1 MAATPVAFAL
11 IPARGGSKGI
21 PRKNIRPIGGKPLIQ
36 WTIEAARATPHI
48 ERVIVSSDD
57 DEILSVASSL
67 GAETLKRPLELATD
81 TAGAKPVL
89 AHAFEAYEK
98 AYGTLP
104 RYVTYLQ
111 PTSPLRT
118 GKHLTGA
125 FEALIANG
133 SADALMSVFE
143 IDNSCLKTSV
153 VNPDGFLTY
162 AAERKFANMN
172 RQALPKL
179 YMPNGA
185 IYIMETALCRKEPR
199 FDGEH
204 TLPFIMTAE
213 ESIDLDA
220 PKDIAPIEAALAR
233 RDT

>member
-1 MAATPVAFAL
+1 MATASIAFAL

-36 WTIEAARATPHI
+36 WTIEAARGCPYI

-67 GAETLKRPLELATD
+67 GAEALKRPLELATD
-81 TAGAKPVL
+81 SAGAKPVL
-89 AHAFEAYEK
+89 AHALDAYEK
-98 AYGTLP
+98 NYGALP
-104 RYVTYLQ
+104 HYITYLQ

-118 GKHLTGA
+118 AAHLTDA
-125 FEALIANG
+125 FAALVANV
-133 SADALMSVFE
+133 SADALMSVYE
-143 IDNSCLKTSV
+143 LDNSYLKASTV
-153 VNPDGFLTY
+153 DAQGFLTY
-162 AAERKFANMN
+162 AAKREFANMN

-204 TLPFIMTAE
+204 TLPFVMTGE
-213 ESIDLDA
+213 ESIDLDS
-220 PKDIAPIEAALAR
+220 PGDIAPIEAVLAR
-233 RDT
+233 RGK